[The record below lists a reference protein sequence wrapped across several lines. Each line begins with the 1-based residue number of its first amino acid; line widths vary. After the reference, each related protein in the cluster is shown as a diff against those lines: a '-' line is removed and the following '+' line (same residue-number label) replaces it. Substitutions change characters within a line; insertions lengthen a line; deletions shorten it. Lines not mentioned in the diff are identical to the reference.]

1 LTLYR
6 VSKVIMLSAMLKAGR
21 YFMPLKSIGD
31 LIFTPVRHIAV
42 TQGCCQPF
50 GLFALRSHKRS
61 LVKRNLLVCL
71 FTYNISGYLCCIAS
85 RLLYL
90 LGEPVSLEACPSHTI
105 WSLVRNDG
113 VYHLW
118 GLA

>member
-1 LTLYR
+1 
-6 VSKVIMLSAMLKAGR
+6 MLSAMLEVGR

-31 LIFTPVRHIAV
+31 LILAPVRHIAV
-42 TQGCCQPF
+42 TQGCCQSL

-71 FTYNISGYLCCIAS
+71 FTYYVSGYLCCIAS

-90 LGEPVSLEACPSHTI
+90 LGEPVALEACPSHAI
-105 WSLVRNDG
+105 WSLIRSG
-113 VYHLW
+113 AVYRH
-118 GLA
+118 GDLA

>member
-1 LTLYR
+1 ILSPVL
-6 VSKVIMLSAMLKAGR
+6 KVGR
-21 YFMPLKSIGD
+21 YFMPLKSVGD
-31 LIFTPVRHIAV
+31 LILAPVRHIAV
-42 TQGCCQPF
+42 TQGCCQSL
-50 GLFALRSHKRS
+50 GLFALRSHQRS

-71 FTYNISGYLCCIAS
+71 LPYYISGYLCCIAS